1 MKKIFSM
8 ITLTVLMVALAGSCT
23 KNFEERLDKTDADV
37 ATLKAAIGQYEKLQ
51 SDITTVLQA
60 LRAEV
65 GTRPASEQQ
74 SVWNCINALQSQS
87 NAFDAALKALQKL
100 VGETSV
106 DEQISEAVE
115 NLVNTYSLDELASTL
130 KSLEEEVARKF
141 DVQSLEKQI
150 NQLSKTVRE
159 IDYYLARINAFYG
172 LVQSVAI
179 LPQYDDGSIKAD
191 GEGLVDFKCVVTP
204 ASALAGIS
212 KSDLT
217 KCFTLTLCTAE
228 AKTKAGERVEIT
240 VTSVEVAD
248 SENGFVK
255 ITADIFEYIPE
266 DDSQTLMLAL
276 NLKLG
281 ASNLTSEFVP
291 VTVAGPALPE
301 GALPGEFT
309 VNAGGKKVHF
319 SKGNLW
325 ADASGASPVFYFETN
340 QYDFQTSWSTSHVSH
355 FYWSKNASVAIA
367 ETYSDAAASDG
378 DLFFTNATTETP
390 KSDFTVKG
398 VTGKYRTLSA
408 EEWQYLFDTRTVN
421 GGTEEGKSYQ
431 RATINSDATS
441 VYGMI
446 LYPDNYTSQTGAT
459 SYASTEWTTME
470 ENGCVFLPA
479 AGGRNNSTIVFEVG
493 GSGYYWSSTASGSDK
508 AGYVG
513 FCSSWFFKNSNNRVY
528 AYSVRLVTE

>member
-1 MKKIFSM
+1 MKKILSM
-8 ITLTVLMVALAGSCT
+8 IALTVLMVALAGSCT

-65 GTRPASEQQ
+65 GNRPASEQQ

-87 NAFDAALKALQKL
+87 NAFDSALKALQKL

-179 LPQYDDGSIKAD
+179 RPQYDDGSIRA
-191 GEGLVDFKCVVTP
+191 GGGLVEFKCVVTP
-204 ASALAGIS
+204 AAALAGIS
-212 KSDLT
+212 ESDLT
-217 KCFTLTLCTAE
+217 KCFTLTLATTGANAGKSAE
-228 AKTKAGERVEIT
+228 IA
-240 VTSVEVAD
+240 VTSAEVAD
-248 SENGFVK
+248 PENGIVE

-266 DDSQTLMLAL
+266 DGSRLMLAL

-281 ASNLTSEFVP
+281 ASNLTTGFVP
-291 VTVAGPALPE
+291 VYVAGSALPE
-301 GALPGEFT
+301 GALSGEFSVSAT
-309 VNAGGKKVHF
+309 KKVHF
-319 SKGNLW
+319 SQGNLW
-325 ADASGASPVFYFETN
+325 YDGSAFKFETN
-340 QYDFQTSWSTSHVSH
+340 QYDFQSSWSTSHVSH

-367 ETYSDAAASDG
+367 EAETYKEDGASD
-378 DLFFTNATTETP
+378 DDVFFTNATTETP
-390 KSDFTVKG
+390 KSDFTVNG

-408 EEWQYLFDTRTVN
+408 EEWQYLFDIRTVN

-431 RATINSDATS
+431 IATINSDATTS

-459 SYASTEWTTME
+459 SYTSTEWTTME

-479 AGGRNNSTIVFEVG
+479 AGGRHNSTKVFEVG
-493 GSGYYWSSTASGSDK
+493 DSGYYWSSTASGSDK

-513 FCSSWFFKNSNNRVY
+513 FWSGWFSKNSNNREY
-528 AYSVRLVTE
+528 AYSVRLVTDSK

>member
-1 MKKIFSM
+1 MKKILSM
-8 ITLTVLMVALAGSCT
+8 IALTVLMVALAGSCT

-65 GTRPASEQQ
+65 GNRPASEQQ

-179 LPQYDDGSIKAD
+179 LPQYDDGSIKAGGD
-191 GEGLVDFKCVVTP
+191 GLVEFKCVITP

-212 KSDLT
+212 DAELA
-217 KCFTLTLCTAE
+217 KCFTLTLAAVGTE
-228 AKTKAGERVEIT
+228 AGESAEIT
-240 VTSVEVAD
+240 VTSAEAD
-248 SENGFVK
+248 PESGIVK
-255 ITADIFEYIPE
+255 ITADISEYIPE
-266 DDSQTLMLAL
+266 DGSQTLMLAL

-281 ASNLTSEFVP
+281 ASNYSTEFVP
-291 VTVAGPALPE
+291 VYVAGSALPE

-309 VNAGGKKVHF
+309 VNAADKKVHF
-319 SKGNLW
+319 SRGNLYW
-325 ADASGASPVFYFETN
+325 DGDSFELETN
-340 QYDFQTSWSTSHVSH
+340 QYDFLDSDSWDASHVSH
-355 FYWSKNASVAIA
+355 FYWSKDASVAIA
-367 ETYSDAAASDG
+367 ATYSDAAASDG
-378 DLFFTNATTETP
+378 DVFFTNATTVTP

-408 EEWQYLFDTRTVN
+408 DEWQYLFDTRTVN

-431 RATINSDATS
+431 GATINSDATTS

-459 SYASTEWTTME
+459 SYTSTEWTTME

-479 AGGRNNSTIVFEVG
+479 ARGRNNSTTVFDDG
-493 GSGYYWSSTASGSDK
+493 DWGFYWSSTARGSDK

-513 FCSSWFFKNSNNRVY
+513 FCSSMFLKNSNNRVY